1 MKIIKFDPNLPTLQ
15 GDPKRQKKSA
25 RRERANRFRF
35 RSLDGCDITPKAWLN
50 MWAALYPTSKYGTEH
65 DKLIAKP
72 EPLSAA
78 YFVRIGKWKD
88 AAQAES
94 KWKPNVAMVAYQI
107 WMDAASKPP
116 RCPDESQVA
125 DFLRDWSDRKYI
137 NDYGSCEREMHFG
150 LSRATT
156 LAYFI
161 SEGRFPIFDSRVR
174 KAMMR
179 LLGSPVPNSV
189 PWYVDSFRPLFRE
202 IVALAA
208 AENGRTVD
216 KALFSYGG
224 QIGQFED

>member
-35 RSLDGCDITPKAWLN
+35 RSSDGSDITPEVWLS
-50 MWAALYPTSKYGTEH
+50 MWAALYPRKYNSEH
-65 DKLIAKP
+65 DCLIAIHG
-72 EPLSAA
+72 PLSAERIE
-78 YFVRIGKWKD
+78 RIGRWKD
-88 AAQAES
+88 SAETTS
-94 KWKPNVAMVAYQI
+94 KWRPNVASVAYQI
-107 WMDAASKPP
+107 WMEAAIDPP
-116 RCPDESQVA
+116 ECPNENQVA
-125 DFLRDWSDRKYI
+125 DFLRDWSERKYI
-137 NDYGSCEREMHFG
+137 NNYGSGEREMHFG

-179 LLGSPVPNSV
+179 LLGIPVPNSV
-189 PWYVDSFRPLFRE
+189 RWYVDSFRPLFRE